1 MAEPNEQRRMTHHDP
16 QDRIMKAALIAFA
29 FALVALAI
37 FIR

>member
-1 MAEPNEQRRMTHHDP
+1 MTHHDP